1 MHYIIFGAIALVFII
16 VSYLI
21 GVKKQLNLIC
31 TLDESNIC
39 KIKNKKLTANI
50 FALYYLFIGIVA
62 MSCPIYINY
71 YGDKGIVFSVFLL
84 LILFLISI
92 IASVLIYY
100 YLKRSN
106 IS

>member
-62 MSCPIYINY
+62 MS
-71 YGDKGIVFSVFLL
+71 
-84 LILFLISI
+84 
-92 IASVLIYY
+92 
-100 YLKRSN
+100 
-106 IS
+106 